1 MIRLIRSA
9 CVLLFMA
16 ALTSKPAAA
25 QAPSTTMT
33 IDIWSDISCPFCYL
47 GKRHLEL
54 ALDHLGLQGEVEV
67 VWHSFQ
73 LDPDLK
79 TDTSI
84 SLYDYLEREKGWPR
98 KDVEAINARL
108 NASGA
113 DADIAF
119 HFERVVVANTYRA
132 HTLLQA
138 ARKQKKQQELGAR
151 LFEAYFSAGKNVDDV
166 QVLMT
171 LVTETGMDTTGL
183 REALERDAFAES
195 IRADLTEAGRRGIG
209 AVPHFIINGKQSISG
224 AQPVSVFEE
233 ALKKAMQP

>member
-1 MIRLIRSA
+1 
-9 CVLLFMA
+9 
-16 ALTSKPAAA
+16 
-25 QAPSTTMT
+25 MT

-54 ALDHLGLQGEVEV
+54 ALDRLGLQGEVKV

-79 TDTSI
+79 TDTTI
-84 SLYDYLEREKGWPR
+84 SLYDYLAREKGWPR

-132 HTLLQA
+132 HVLLQA
-138 ARKQKKQQELGAR
+138 ARKQNKQQELGAG

-171 LVTETGMDTTGL
+171 LATETGMDTTGL

-195 IRADLTEAGRRGIG
+195 IRADLTEASRRGIG
-209 AVPHFIINGKQSISG
+209 AVPHFIINGTQSISG
-224 AQPVSVFEE
+224 AQPVSVFQE
-233 ALKKAMQP
+233 ALKKAKQP

>member
-1 MIRLIRSA
+1 
-9 CVLLFMA
+9 
-16 ALTSKPAAA
+16 
-25 QAPSTTMT
+25 MT

-54 ALDHLGLQGEVEV
+54 ALEHLGLQGEVEV

-84 SLYDYLEREKGWPR
+84 SLYDYLAREKGWPR
-98 KDVEAINARL
+98 RDVEAINTRL

-113 DADIAF
+113 QAGIAF
-119 HFERVVVANTYRA
+119 HFEQVVVANTYRA
-132 HTLLQA
+132 HALLQA
-138 ARKQKKQQELGAR
+138 ARMQNKQQELGAR
-151 LFEAYFSAGKNVDDV
+151 LFQAYFSAGKNVDDV

-171 LVTETGMDTTGL
+171 LATETGMDTTGL
-183 REALERDAFAES
+183 REAIEGNTFGES
-195 IRADLTEAGRRGIG
+195 IHADLAEAIRLGISG
-209 AVPHFIINGKQSISG
+209 VPHFIINGKQSISG

-233 ALKKAMQP
+233 TLKKAMQP